1 MERRFKALDAWRKRA
16 SAWWEGVR
24 GSIHQSMAFERET
37 ATSRPAA
44 AREGV
49 GSPLTDEPA
58 PSSRFRLPDA
68 DPWRVNVEFIG
79 LSPRDLGRIDRWRP
93 VLVAIIP
100 EVVDR
105 FYATLQTVPALE
117 ALLAQSGG
125 IGLRKETLLRHL
137 EEMFTADFDRA
148 YVERRE
154 RVAEAHVRVGLST
167 QWYVGS
173 FQLLKDAF
181 SDALRRRRDIGSD
194 EVAALIQSI
203 DRLFNFEMQV
213 VLTLYNA
220 GRRRAAQQA
229 EAARREALAAELFD
243 MVYELAASAEEANA
257 AMRTLADAQ
266 TIAWEKS
273 EETAALSGRAMEQS
287 GFGQEAIQE
296 NVGRLE
302 NMQMT
307 LADLRDRTEALV
319 DLSRRIDEVVAIVR
333 NVAEQTNLLALNA
346 AIEAARAGEAGR
358 GFAVVASEVRKLAE
372 QTKQSLGEVRAM
384 IEKTKALSA
393 AMDEAAQK
401 SEAVFIKL
409 AESLRTTASA
419 FGEIVDVAEKQM
431 AASADVEAAMTN
443 LKTMSDDLSHT
454 IEQVAVLGERLSELA
469 SSLQTGEGETLES
482 SRPSPS
488 SLGAF
493 RSEAALSVADRR

>member
-1 MERRFKALDAWRKRA
+1 MERRFQALDAWRKRA
-16 SAWWEGVR
+16 RAWWEGVR
-24 GSIHQSMAFERET
+24 GSLHPSPAFEGE
-37 ATSRPAA
+37 AAASRPPA
-44 AREGV
+44 ARGDV
-49 GSPLTDEPA
+49 DPRPADEPA
-58 PSSRFRLPDA
+58 PSSRFRLPDD

-93 VLVAIIP
+93 MLVAIIP

-105 FYATLQTVPALE
+105 FYAALQTVPALA
-117 ALLAQSGG
+117 ALLVRSGG
-125 IGLRKETLLRHL
+125 IGLRKETLRRHL
-137 EEMFTADFDRA
+137 EAMFTADFDRA
-148 YVERRE
+148 YIERRE
-154 RVAEAHVRVGLST
+154 RVAEAHIRVGLST
-167 QWYVGS
+167 RWYVGS
-173 FQLLKDAF
+173 FQILKDAF

-194 EVAALIQSI
+194 EVAALIQAL

-243 MVYELAASAEEANA
+243 VAHELAASAEEANA
-257 AMRTLADAQ
+257 AMQTLAEAQ
-266 TIAWEKS
+266 AIAWKKS
-273 EETAALSGRAMEQS
+273 EETAALGGRALEQS
-287 GFGQEAIQE
+287 GFGRRAIEE
-296 NVGRLE
+296 NAGRLE
-302 NMQMT
+302 SMHMT
-307 LADLRDRTEALV
+307 LAALRDRTEALV

-358 GFAVVASEVRKLAE
+358 GFAVVAGEVRKLAE

-401 SEAVFIKL
+401 SEAVFVEL

-419 FGEIVDVAEKQM
+419 FGQIVDVAEKQK

-443 LKTMSDDLSHT
+443 LKTMADDLSRT

-469 SSLQTGEGETLES
+469 GSLQTGEEETS
-482 SRPSPS
+482 APSRPAPS
-488 SLGAF
+488 SSGAF
-493 RSEAALSVADRR
+493 RSEAAPSLADRR